1 MHRLLSRFTYANV
14 VATFALLF
22 AVSTGG
28 AWAATSM
35 INGSKIKR
43 NTITGK
49 QVKNGSLTG
58 ADIAK
63 GSLTADRLAR
73 GVLAGA
79 VGSKGEPGAAG
90 AAGAAGAPGA
100 AGAKGDTGDRGPSD
114 AYFTEL
120 PYTGVPGVPMTT
132 KATVHSLDL
141 PAGKYFISG
150 VVTFKNEGPASDG
163 VLCDLTAVD
172 QFQRAVNYAP
182 VGGFGQVTVERTV
195 SLDTATTV
203 TLACSRDAANS
214 IRRYSSALSAIR
226 VATITTS

>member
-1 MHRLLSRFTYANV
+1 
-14 VATFALLF
+14 
-22 AVSTGG
+22 
-28 AWAATSM
+28 M
-35 INGSKIKR
+35 IDGSNIKR

-58 ADIAK
+58 ADVAK

-79 VGSKGEPGAAG
+79 VGPKGAPGAAG
-90 AAGAAGAPGA
+90 AAGATGAPGA

-120 PYTGVPGVPMTT
+120 PYTGVPGVPLTT
-132 KATVHSLDL
+132 KATVHTLDL

-163 VLCDLTAVD
+163 VLCDLVASAD
-172 QFQRAVNYAP
+172 QSQRAVNYAP
-182 VGGFGQVTVERTV
+182 VGGFGQVTVERTID
-195 SLDTATTV
+195 LDAATTV
-203 TLACSRDAANS
+203 SLACAQDGASS
-214 IRRYSSALSAIR
+214 IRRYASALSAIR